1 MPSRRCLRL
10 FAAVLVTFAAVP
22 AAHAAAGPSGGHHVS
37 DHDPPVVTLD
47 PCTIKGTPRRDVL
60 VGTRGDDVICGL
72 GGDDVLVGRGRADVL
87 IGGPGA
93 TCCSAAARATAR
105 SPTGPTSRSAAG
117 RGSRRPT
124 GTTARTRTRSRRTPG

>member
-22 AAHAAAGPSGGHHVS
+22 AAHAAARPRGCHHVS

-72 GGDDVLVGRGRADVL
+72 GGDDVLVGRGGADVP
-87 IGGPGA
+87 IGGPGRDVLLCGGDA
-93 TCCSAAARATAR
+93 GDRAIAD
-105 SPTGPTSRSAAG
+105 GPDPVVGCGPRK
-117 RGSRRPT
+117 P
-124 GTTARTRTRSRRTPG
+124 